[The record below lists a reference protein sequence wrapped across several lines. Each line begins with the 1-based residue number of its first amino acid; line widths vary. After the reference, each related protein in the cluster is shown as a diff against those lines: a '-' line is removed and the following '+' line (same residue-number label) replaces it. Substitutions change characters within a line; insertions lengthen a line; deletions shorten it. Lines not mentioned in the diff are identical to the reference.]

1 MTSLPF
7 LTPPVAQEKRKCGNA
22 ASGVL
27 EMPVLGGLTV
37 GEAAVI
43 SELLANEQSSFVK
56 GAQISDAI
64 AKAEGISISEAF
76 NIIEKAITGQ
86 ELEEKADEIRKRHAG
101 RIEEVARVYM
111 NAGQRNIESTVT
123 ALVRCRLD
131 LPSWS
136 VEDTRKMHRAL
147 YNDIW
152 ALAQDE
158 QEAED
163 NPATPPTE
171 EELGKQPAA
180 AGRGRKRTG
189 AASSGS

>member
-43 SELLANEQSSFVK
+43 SDLLANEQSSFVK

-76 NIIEKAITGQ
+76 NIIEKSITGQ
-86 ELEEKADEIRKRHAG
+86 ELEEEADEIR
-101 RIEEVARVYM
+101 
-111 NAGQRNIESTVT
+111 QRNIESTVT

-136 VEDTRKMHRAL
+136 VDDTRKMHRAL

-189 AASSGS
+189 GESSGS